1 MNKPICCGIPAV
13 VIYDEEWEGQKG
25 VGVKC
30 SVCENAM
37 FGLTEEEAVKGFM
50 LNAKQGEKK
59 IVNNN
64 QRGLAISPN
73 SMRSVFEHKKNDLAL
88 SMNPILNS
96 STSAMSRLFSNNTEK
111 YPTMVMVGK
120 AWDKVFS
127 TEEGK
132 ASAIHEIEESL
143 LMCCELGKSGSIVP
157 FGNTCKFIPEV
168 DGIIFFLTN
177 GNNAPFDDVS
187 IICIYEGDQVESGC
201 KNGDFFINISDG
213 EEKEKVKSVAVWGTL
228 TKSGK
233 VVGEVY
239 SAKRLLEK
247 AELHST
253 PFKNYMKYKKAYE
266 YQKSEGNVKRD
277 PNGREYFTYYE
288 VASNDN
294 DPYFEKSVQYFRQC
308 EQNGT
313 LKSDSKGDYAV
324 QSIPKKAGGTFD
336 KKIYRYE
343 IEGGMAETTVFIDEL
358 ENPYA
363 GADQPE
369 MLRKTAGKSFL
380 SKYAKVRNSEAAMN
394 EVRTHKEAVNESLRM
409 ADSQFEDLD

>member
-1 MNKPICCGIPAV
+1 MNNPVCCGKPAI
-13 VIYDEEWEGQKG
+13 VIQDEEWEGQKG
-25 VGVKC
+25 VGIKC
-30 SVCENAM
+30 SVCQNAM
-37 FGLTEEEAVKGFM
+37 FGLTEQEAIEGFM
-50 LNAKQGEKK
+50 ANAKEVVKK

-64 QRGLAISPN
+64 NSQRGLVISPN
-73 SMRSVFEHKKNDLAL
+73 SIRSVFEHKKTDLAL

-111 YPTMVMVGK
+111 YPAMVMVGK

-157 FGNTCKFIPEV
+157 FGTTCKFIPEV

-177 GNNAPFDDVS
+177 GNNAPFED
-187 IICIYEGDQVESGC
+187 INIECIYEGDDPKSGY
-201 KNGDFFINISDG
+201 KEGNFFIDIKNG

-266 YQKSEGNVKRD
+266 YQKSEGNIKHD
-277 PNGREYFTYYE
+277 PNGREFFTYYD
-288 VASNDN
+288 VKDSSTDK
-294 DPYFEKSVQYFRQC
+294 YFDQAKAYFMQA
-308 EQNGT
+308 E
-313 LKSDSKGDYAV
+313 SKGELLRDNKGEYAL
-324 QSIPKKAGGTFD
+324 QKLPTFE
-336 KKIYRYE
+336 KKIYRSYV
-343 IEGGMAETTVFIDEL
+343 EGGTEEVMVFIDEL

-394 EVRTHKEAVNESLRM
+394 EVKTHKEAVEETLRM
-409 ADSQFEDLD
+409 ADSQFDVE